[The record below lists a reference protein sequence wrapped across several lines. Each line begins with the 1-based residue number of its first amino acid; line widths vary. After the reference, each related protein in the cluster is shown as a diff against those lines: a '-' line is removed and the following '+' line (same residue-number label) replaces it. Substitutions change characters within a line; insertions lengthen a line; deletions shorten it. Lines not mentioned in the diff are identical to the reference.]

1 MNKMPLTLINKSMEG
16 QAGELL
22 RGLLVLLL
30 LCRLLRK
37 CLAVGGLEGCLLG
50 ARITT
55 RLLEWQWLKQQK
67 CLINMMPTATFNKE
81 VNKTLFP
88 LPHPWQ

>member
-22 RGLLVLLL
+22 LGLLVLLL
-30 LCRLLRK
+30 LCRPSRK
-37 CLAVGGLEGCLLG
+37 CLGVVGLGGCLLG
-50 ARITT
+50 GRITT
-55 RLLEWQWLKQQK
+55 RLLEWQWLKQRR
-67 CLINMMPTATFNKE
+67 CSINMMPMATFNKE